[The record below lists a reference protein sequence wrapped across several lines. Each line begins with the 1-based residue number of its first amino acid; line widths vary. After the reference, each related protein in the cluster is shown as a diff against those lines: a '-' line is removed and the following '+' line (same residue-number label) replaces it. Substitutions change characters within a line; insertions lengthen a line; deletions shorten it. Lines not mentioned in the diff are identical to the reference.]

1 MADSDGRGGAS
12 LDELCINTIRT
23 LSMDAV
29 QRAKSGHPG
38 TPMALAP
45 AAYVLYSRI
54 MRHNPRNPEWFD
66 RDRFVLS
73 CGHAS
78 MLLYSILHLTGYGVS
93 RDDIVHFRQWGSS
106 TPGHPEYGATPGVE
120 TTTGPLGQGVM
131 NAVGMAIGEAHL
143 AAVYNREGHEIVNHR
158 TYVFASDG
166 DLMEGASHEAA
177 SLAGHL
183 GLGKLIMLFDDNRT
197 TIEGGTDLAYT
208 EDVAVRFEGY
218 RWHVQNLGEAA
229 NDTAALTTAFKQARE
244 ETDRPSLIMI
254 RSHIG
259 FGSPKFED
267 TAAAHGAPLGDDEV
281 METKKAYGWS
291 ENEKFMVPVEVAD
304 HMGGAVDRGA
314 GLETAWNEKF
324 AAYRRAHPELAA
336 QFEAALKGDL
346 PAGWDEGI
354 PEFAPEDGPA
364 ATRSASGKVLN
375 AIAKKIPWLLGG
387 SADLGSSNNSLLSG
401 SENFG
406 RGNYAGRNLRWGVR
420 EHVMCSAS
428 SGMAL
433 HGGVRPYAATFFIFT
448 DYARP
453 ALRLAAMMGLPVI
466 YIMTHD
472 SIGLGEDG
480 PTHQPV
486 EHLASLRAMP
496 NMSVIRPADS
506 NEVAYAWRAAIERR
520 DGPTMLVLTR
530 QNLPICDRNR
540 TGGAE
545 GVRKGAYV
553 LVKEKGGK
561 PEVILIGTGSEV
573 PLCVEAHEKL
583 AQEGVD
589 TRVVSMPSWDLFRKQ
604 PQEYR
609 DEVLPPEVSAR
620 VAVEAGAAQ
629 GWLEWVGSEGDVV
642 AMDSFGASAPAKV
655 NFEKFGFT
663 AENVAG
669 RAKRLL
675 GK

>member
-183 GLGKLIMLFDDNRT
+183 GLGKLIMLFDDNRI

-229 NDTAALTTAFKQARE
+229 NDTAALTAAFEQARE

-281 METKKAYGWS
+281 METKKVYGWP

-346 PAGWDEGI
+346 PAGWDESI

-375 AIAKKIPWLLGG
+375 AIAEKIPWLLGG
-387 SADLGSSNNSLLSG
+387 SADLGPSNNSLLSG

-472 SIGLGEDG
+472 SIGMGEDG

-629 GWLEWVGSEGDVV
+629 GWLEWVGSEGDVI

>member
-267 TAAAHGAPLGDDEV
+267 TSAAHGAPLGDDEV
-281 METKKAYGWS
+281 METKKVYGWP

-375 AIAKKIPWLLGG
+375 AIAEKIPWLLGG